1 MNRTKLGLCML
12 YLRNEVNTTHI
23 YFRIIDFRIHYFR
36 DPVVNPPEFRKT
48 SLTGRFF
55 VDGVDLGLKFAVR
68 NTQFFSEPEKRCKW
82 NPQGYRFLD
91 KSIYHISTWVTYPI
105 LLHDF
110 LMYDIDNRWLR
121 MTYGKLILHAILQE
135 LHFFT
140 EMKWYCPRGSFA
152 GTRTKRPCLCE
163 HSPSKCFENKIHP

>member
-1 MNRTKLGLCML
+1 MEDQEYRAILEQLVCPDYGVLASLRPYCLPRKNLRILRVFFRWTFGAKWWMNRTKLGLCML
-12 YLRNEVNTTHI
+12 YLRNEVFTTHI
-23 YFRIIDFRIHYFR
+23 CFRIIDFRIHYFR

-68 NTQFFSEPEKRCKW
+68 NTQIFSEPEKRCKW

-110 LMYDIDNRWLR
+110 LMYDIN
-121 MTYGKLILHAILQE
+121 G
-135 LHFFT
+135 
-140 EMKWYCPRGSFA
+140 
-152 GTRTKRPCLCE
+152 
-163 HSPSKCFENKIHP
+163 

>member
-1 MNRTKLGLCML
+1 MEDQEYRAILEQLVCPDYGVLASLRPYCLPRKKIQDFASFFRWTFGAKWWIFRTKLGLCML
-12 YLRNEVNTTHI
+12 YLRNEVCTTQI

-36 DPVVNPPEFRKT
+36 DPVMNPPEFRKT

-68 NTQFFSEPEKRCKW
+68 NTQIFSEPEKRCKW

-110 LMYDIDNRWLR
+110 LMYDIN
-121 MTYGKLILHAILQE
+121 G
-135 LHFFT
+135 
-140 EMKWYCPRGSFA
+140 
-152 GTRTKRPCLCE
+152 
-163 HSPSKCFENKIHP
+163 